1 VKLDLKDLFTPISN
15 FSWRLA
21 AVVATPVGIP
31 KDNRCSLFCLCG
43 YPATMKDDAII
54 CGNQEADCDF
64 YIPGYKAFLYYVEH
78 VLAKIFQIHLP
89 IREFIRQKQVL
100 WLQPVCEC
108 GMKMK
113 LGIWQSRIREDELYW
128 NAMCKHRECKHTF
141 VSGKV
146 ILPRMCDYFD
156 KNPAF
161 KADCM
166 KYVQ

>member
-1 VKLDLKDLFTPISN
+1 MQSSAATKRPIVI
-15 FSWRLA
+15 FIF
-21 AVVATPVGIP
+21 PVT
-31 KDNRCSLFCLCG
+31 KHFCTTLNT
-43 YPATMKDDAII
+43 YWLRYS
-54 CGNQEADCDF
+54 Q
-64 YIPGYKAFLYYVEH
+64 Y
-78 VLAKIFQIHLP
+78 IFQS
-89 IREFIRQKQVL
+89 
-100 WLQPVCEC
+100 
-108 GMKMK
+108 

-161 KADCM
+161 KADCI